1 MFFTD
6 MRYCQFILALALTAS
21 KYAATETEFSLEAP
35 SYELDTDEGAWD
47 PDDSLFAANSDDVY
61 PMTADDNIFS
71 LSSDPYIEVS
81 ANNPSIC
88 NDENQSPSRKRARS
102 GICVDETDS
111 SRSGT
116 VEYDPRLP
124 GTVAEQDEIKK
135 QWCPETAFQGILDIP
150 VCSQYDDI
158 QILSSDLTDVDTGVP
173 LSATGLKI
181 VVTARLS
188 MSWLPF

>member
-1 MFFTD
+1 
-6 MRYCQFILALALTAS
+6 MRRRQFILVLTLTAS
-21 KYAATETEFSLEAP
+21 KYAATETEFSLGAP
-35 SYELDTDEGAWD
+35 SYELDTNEGAWD
-47 PDDSLFAANSDDVY
+47 PDNSLFAVNSDDLY

-71 LSSDPYIEVS
+71 LSSDPSTEVF
-81 ANNPSIC
+81 ANNPSTC
-88 NDENQSPSRKRARS
+88 TDENQRPNRRRARS

-111 SRSGT
+111 SRTGT
-116 VEYDPRLP
+116 LEYDPRLP

-150 VCSQYDDI
+150 VCSQYDEI
-158 QILSSDLTDVDTGVP
+158 QILSSDLTDIDTGVP